1 MAEAKIR
8 STPDEELQ
16 YRSQEVKA
24 NNKTV
29 VTPIKSIDTSKIH
42 PTVSISKQV
51 NCINE
56 LYSGLSKEKISNHMT
71 GSDHNLIYHL
81 NRIQKKFRNPAEELQ
96 FCFLEYK
103 DESLPTQKEIEYMTD
118 QAYVYSD
125 ITPLPMLSNF
135 VDRIT
140 NVTVKANR
148 KIHAPNDSKFHKV
161 ERYLKDSIET
171 IGQLNNKPIM
181 GYVPDFRYYFDK
193 LIKIYAD
200 SGINTFYFDAHLSN
214 PITLQGS
221 LRAFMRELNKQGILE
236 KSFIHLINPGI
247 GRGIKDSSFIP
258 AKDILGFGFGIDSLG
273 DKHMRRVF
281 NRAVLENMK
290 KNPDNRS
297 RLFSKKSYGYI
308 KTSEKSEIKGF
319 YPNDSG
325 IDVSEFLI
333 SGKPDSK
340 IQNAFNVE
348 QLALESSNLRSYIT
362 QSRSILDYIDKK
374 PNVRKDDVKILKRA
388 KIKQRK

>member
-1 MAEAKIR
+1 MAEAKIK
-8 STPDEELQ
+8 SNPDEELQ
-16 YRSQEVKA
+16 YRSQEITA
-24 NNKTV
+24 NHKTIA
-29 VTPIKSIDTSKIH
+29 TPIKSIDPSKIH
-42 PTVSISKQV
+42 SPVSISKRV
-51 NCINE
+51 DCVNE
-56 LYSGLSKEKISNHMT
+56 LYAGLSKAKLSSHIT
-71 GSDHNLIYHL
+71 GSESSLIYHL
-81 NRIQKKFRNPAEELQ
+81 NGIQKKFRNPSNELQ
-96 FCFLEYK
+96 LCFLEYK

-125 ITPLPMLSNF
+125 VTPLPMLSNF
-135 VDRIT
+135 VERIT
-140 NVTVKANR
+140 NVTLKAKR
-148 KIHAPNDSKFHKV
+148 KVYAPNYSKFAKV
-161 ERYLKDSIET
+161 KKYLNDAIEV
-171 IGQLNNKPIM
+171 IEQLNSKPIM
-181 GYVPDFRYYFDK
+181 GYVPDYRYYFGE

-200 SGINTFYFDAHLSN
+200 KGINTFYFDAHLSN

-247 GRGIKDSSFIP
+247 GRGIKDSPLIP

-273 DKHMRRVF
+273 DKHMRPVL
-281 NRAVLENMK
+281 NKAVLENMK

-297 RLFSKKSYGYI
+297 RLFSKKSYSYI
-308 KTSEKSEIKGF
+308 KTSEKDEIQEF

-348 QLALESSNLRSYIT
+348 QLALESTNLRNQIS
-362 QSRSILDYIDKK
+362 QSKSILKYIDKK
-374 PNVRKDDVKILKRA
+374 SNIQEDDIKILKRA
-388 KIKQRK
+388 KIKQKK

>member
-1 MAEAKIR
+1 MPGTQIK

-29 VTPIKSIDTSKIH
+29 VTPIKSIDASKIH

-56 LYSGLSKEKISNHMT
+56 LYSGLSKEKIFNHMT
-71 GSDHNLIYHL
+71 GSDHNLIYQL
-81 NRIQKKFRNPAEELQ
+81 NSIQKKFRNPAEELQ

-103 DESLPTQKEIEYMTD
+103 DESLPTQKEIEYITD
-118 QAYVYSD
+118 LAYVYSD

-135 VDRIT
+135 VKRIT
-140 NVTVKANR
+140 NVTVKSN
-148 KIHAPNDSKFHKV
+148 KKTYEPNDSKFHKV
-161 ERYLKDSIET
+161 EKYLKDSIET

-214 PITLQGS
+214 PITLHS
-221 LRAFMRELNKQGILE
+221 PLRAFMRELNKQGILE

-273 DKHMRRVF
+273 DKHMRRILS
-281 NRAVLENMK
+281 RKVLENMK

-308 KTSEKSEIKGF
+308 KTSEKSEIERF

-325 IDVSEFLI
+325 IDVSKFLT

-348 QLALESSNLRSYIT
+348 QLALESSNLRNYMN
-362 QSRSILDYIDKK
+362 QSRSILNYIDKK
-374 PNVRKDDVKILKRA
+374 SNIRKDDLKILKRA
-388 KIKQRK
+388 KIRQKK

>member
-1 MAEAKIR
+1 MAEVRIK

-29 VTPIKSIDTSKIH
+29 VTPIKSIDASKIH

-51 NCINE
+51 NCVNE
-56 LYSGLSKEKISNHMT
+56 LYSGLSKEKISNYMA
-71 GSDHNLIYHL
+71 GSDHSLIYRL
-81 NRIQKKFRNPAEELQ
+81 NGIQKKFRNPTKELQ

-103 DESLPTQKEIEYMTD
+103 DKSLPTQKEIECMTD

-135 VDRIT
+135 VKRIT
-140 NVTVKANR
+140 NVTVKANGSVNT
-148 KIHAPNDSKFHKV
+148 PNDSKFHKV
-161 ERYLKDSIET
+161 EKYLKDSIET
-171 IGQLNNKPIM
+171 IEQLNNKPIM
-181 GYVPDFRYYFDK
+181 GYIPNFRYYFDK

-200 SGINTFYFDAHLSN
+200 SGISTFYFDARLSN
-214 PITLQGS
+214 PITLQVP
-221 LRAFMRELNKQGILE
+221 LRTFMRELNKQGILE

-273 DKHMRRVF
+273 DKHMSPVF
-281 NRAVLENMK
+281 GPTVLENMK

-297 RLFSKKSYGYI
+297 RLFSKKSYGYL
-308 KTSEKSEIKGF
+308 KTSEKNEIEEF

-325 IDVSEFLI
+325 IDVSEFLTF
-333 SGKPDSK
+333 GKPDSK

-348 QLALESSNLRSYIT
+348 QLALESSKLCNYIRK
-362 QSRSILDYIDKK
+362 SRSILDYIDKK
-374 PNVRKDDVKILKRA
+374 PNVKKDDVKILKRA
-388 KIKQRK
+388 KIKQKK

>member
-29 VTPIKSIDTSKIH
+29 VTPIKSIDASKIH
-42 PTVSISKQV
+42 PTVSISEQV
-51 NCINE
+51 NCVNE

-81 NRIQKKFRNPAEELQ
+81 NGIQKKFRNPAEELQ

-148 KIHAPNDSKFHKV
+148 KVHAPNDSKFHKV
-161 ERYLKDSIET
+161 ERYLKDSVET

-221 LRAFMRELNKQGILE
+221 LRAFMRELSKHGILE

-273 DKHMRRVF
+273 DKHMRLVF
-281 NRAVLENMK
+281 NRTVLENMK

-308 KTSEKSEIKGF
+308 KTSEKSEIKRF

-348 QLALESSNLRSYIT
+348 QLALESSNLRSYIS

-388 KIKQRK
+388 KIRQRK

>member
-1 MAEAKIR
+1 
-8 STPDEELQ
+8 
-16 YRSQEVKA
+16 
-24 NNKTV
+24 
-29 VTPIKSIDTSKIH
+29 
-42 PTVSISKQV
+42 
-51 NCINE
+51 
-56 LYSGLSKEKISNHMT
+56 MT
-71 GSDHNLIYHL
+71 GSDRSLIYHL
-81 NRIQKKFRNPAEELQ
+81 NGIQKKFRNPAEELQ
-96 FCFLEYK
+96 ICFLEYK

-148 KIHAPNDSKFHKV
+148 KVHAPNDSKFHKV

-221 LRAFMRELNKQGILE
+221 LRAFMRELSKHGILE
-236 KSFIHLINPGI
+236 KSFIHLANPGI

-273 DKHMRRVF
+273 VKHMRLVL
-281 NRAVLENMK
+281 NRTVLENMK

-308 KTSEKSEIKGF
+308 KTSEKSEIEGF

-348 QLALESSNLRSYIT
+348 QLALESGNLRSYIS

-374 PNVRKDDVKILKRA
+374 PNVREDDVKILKRA
-388 KIKQRK
+388 KIRQRK